1 MPLNETLPNRLHPT
15 KIKTNEYPLTAY
27 INQLTNIKV
36 ELLQS
41 PSLEELYRYIP
52 QWVTATW
59 SDKPTNLFSTEAR
72 HKALEDLFSGKVLP
86 SALETIGLVFLVSNI
101 DLIDVTHLLR
111 HRSMSFSAICS
122 ADRDLRHDS
131 CLIKPSIGNHK
142 EFVHRFIGIVEKA
155 KALYADMVDSDEI
168 SLLDARTILPRCL
181 EHHYYLRVNLK
192 DAMDFIRQR
201 IDRQIQPE
209 SDNIVALK
217 MWIEIVK
224 RYPLLKGKIDLNAP
238 DAFYVSVASTSRSSN
253 TYMPEKPRNDVF
265 EYKSQ
270 WFLYNKERKEMS
282 GGEVFVNL
290 WNTLVKELE
299 EI

>member
-59 SDKPTNLFSTEAR
+59 SEPTNLFSTEAR

-168 SLLDARTILPRCL
+168 SLLDARTI
-181 EHHYYLRVNLK
+181 
-192 DAMDFIRQR
+192 
-201 IDRQIQPE
+201 
-209 SDNIVALK
+209 
-217 MWIEIVK
+217 
-224 RYPLLKGKIDLNAP
+224 
-238 DAFYVSVASTSRSSN
+238 
-253 TYMPEKPRNDVF
+253 
-265 EYKSQ
+265 
-270 WFLYNKERKEMS
+270 
-282 GGEVFVNL
+282 
-290 WNTLVKELE
+290 
-299 EI
+299 